1 VVPLELEEAVI
12 PLSCLVLAA
21 LAGNPLAG
29 LLDRDNLKRAAISGV
44 SVEPGVRPDTV
55 VLRFAPADQPG
66 SLVLPVPEAA
76 RDWRRWGGL
85 TFQFVSDSTIR
96 WQLEIRNRRG
106 EVFTYRVQPYQGVP
120 VKASIPASFLLREY
134 MNNRAFKGYW
144 ISNWGNHIDLSEVA
158 SIAIRMHPNR
168 EVTLRLGPFALTP
181 EPQPDEVYLDR
192 PVVDEFGQWA
202 LLDWPGKIHSLEE
215 LREAWR
221 REDAEL
227 ARTEDFGFCE
237 YGGWRERKY
246 RATGYFYAAEIAGRW
261 WLVDPDGHLF
271 FSAGIDCVRYR
282 DPSPLLPGREKL
294 FAKLPPGAGKTVDF
308 YHANARLRY
317 SDQEFVARWKGTAAR
332 RLRSWG
338 FNTVANWSDP
348 AMYQDPPL
356 PFVTNVRLGRS
367 RKAWQGYP
375 DVWSEEF
382 GRTAEQDAAEQCG
395 RYREERRLIG
405 YFIGN
410 EPRWPQRNLVDLIL
424 QDPEPSATGQFV
436 RSFLRGRGDTDT
448 SRAALLEELSRK
460 YFRTVTEAIR
470 KADPNHMVLGIR
482 WAGNAPDPVLRA
494 NDVFDVFSINIYRF
508 EPPPEQIR
516 RIYELTGRPVL
527 IGEFHFGAAER
538 GLAPSLVMVKDQ
550 IERGVAYQYYVER
563 AAAQAPIVGT
573 HYFQL
578 CDQPATGRFDGENYN
593 LGFVNVVDLP
603 YTELVD
609 FARRAHRRVYR
620 VHFGELPPVER
631 LPRIR

>member
-1 VVPLELEEAVI
+1 MISLL
-12 PLSCLVLAA
+12 CLALAA
-21 LAGNPLAG
+21 PAENPLAG
-29 LLDRDNLKRAAISGV
+29 LLDRDNLKRAEISRV
-44 SVEPGVRPDTV
+44 LVEPGLRPDTV
-55 VLRFAPADQPG
+55 VLRFQPAEQPG

-76 RDWRRWGGL
+76 RDWTRWGGL
-85 TFQFVSDSTIR
+85 TFEFVSDSTIR

-106 EVFTYRVQPYQGVP
+106 AAFTYRVQPYQGVR

-144 ISNWGNHIDLSEVA
+144 ISNWGNHIDLTDVV

-168 EVTLRLGPFALTP
+168 EVTLRLGPFALTRDP
-181 EPQPDEVYLDR
+181 EPDELHLDR

-202 LLDWPGKIHSLEE
+202 PLEWPGKVHSIEE
-215 LREAWR
+215 LRAAWK
-221 REDAEL
+221 REEEDL
-227 ARTEDFGFCE
+227 ARTPDFGFCD
-237 YGGWRERKY
+237 YGGWRERKH

-271 FSAGIDCVRYR
+271 FSTGMDCVRYR
-282 DPSPLLPGREKL
+282 DPSPLVEGREKL

-317 SDQEFVARWKGTAAR
+317 SETDFVARWKETAAR

-348 AMYQDPPL
+348 AMYEDPPL
-356 PFVTNVRLGRS
+356 PFVTNVRIGRTKKS
-367 RKAWQGYP
+367 WQGYP
-375 DVWSEEF
+375 DAYSEQFARTSEE
-382 GRTAEQDAAEQCG
+382 DALAQCA
-395 RYREERRLIG
+395 RFRQERRLIG

-410 EPRWPQRNLVDLIL
+410 EPRWPQRNLIDLIL
-424 QDPEPSATGQFV
+424 RDAEPSATQEFV
-436 RSFLRGRGDTDT
+436 RKFLRERGDTEA
-448 SRAALLEELSRK
+448 SRAVLLEELSRN

-508 EPPPEQIR
+508 EPPADQIR
-516 RIYELTGRPVL
+516 HIHELVRRPVL

-550 IERGVAYQYYVER
+550 TERGVAYQYYVEQ

-578 CDQPATGRFDGENYN
+578 CDQPVTGRFDGENYN
-593 LGFVNVVDLP
+593 LGFVNVVDVP
-603 YTELVD
+603 YPELVE
-609 FARRAHRRVYR
+609 FARQTHRRVYQ
-620 VHFGELPPVER
+620 VHAGEMAPAER
-631 LPRIR
+631 QAKVR